1 LGRSRVTIAPE
12 LLKWRISEGILAFPA
27 TAFGVDGGLDRA
39 TFSRHISDLVRFR
52 PSAVAAAGG
61 AGEIFSLAPAEH
73 RELIE
78 AAVARSGDV
87 PVLAGAGQGVAV
99 AVEMARVAEQA
110 SAAGVLIFPP
120 YLITAEQDGL
130 AAYIKRVC
138 DAVSIGVVAYSRD
151 NGVIAT
157 ETALRLAET
166 CPNLIAIK
174 DGTGNFEALVTLK
187 QRAGDRL
194 TLINGVP
201 TAEII
206 ARQCFALDMR
216 SYTSAVFTF
225 LPQVATRFYRALAA
239 GEDAMIDRL
248 LRDFYAPL
256 TAIRRRRRGYA
267 VAIVKAGLKLTGRP
281 AGPVRPPLVELTPED
296 ERELAA
302 LIARGSAIVAEEAV
316 GTKAVG

>member
-1 LGRSRVTIAPE
+1 MTIAPE
-12 LLKWRISEGILAFPA
+12 LLKRRISEGILAFPA
-27 TAFGVDGGLDRA
+27 TAFGVDGGIDRA
-39 TFSRHISDLVRFR
+39 AFSRHISDLVQFR

-61 AGEIFSLAPAEH
+61 AGEIFSLSPAEH
-73 RELIE
+73 RLLIE
-78 AAVARSGDV
+78 AAVAKSGDV
-87 PVLAGAGQGVAV
+87 PVLAGAGQGIAV
-99 AVEMARVAEQA
+99 AIEMARAAEQVG
-110 SAAGVLIFPP
+110 AAGVLIFPP

-157 ETALRLAET
+157 ETALRLAEA

-187 QRAGDRL
+187 QQAGDRFA
-194 TLINGVP
+194 LINGVP

-206 ARQCFALDMR
+206 ARQCFALNMR

-225 LPQVATRFYRALAA
+225 LPKVAMRFYRALVA

-248 LRDFYAPL
+248 LRDFYVPL
-256 TAIRRRRRGYA
+256 TAIRHRRRGYA
-267 VAIVKAGLKLTGRP
+267 VAIVKAGLKVTGRP

-296 ERELAA
+296 ERELVA
-302 LIARGSAIVAEEAV
+302 LIARGSAIVAEEALD
-316 GTKAVG
+316 TKAVG